1 MKLSS
6 ILLFLSC
13 VAACAETEEQINKR
27 FAVQP
32 GGKIVVDVD
41 FGSIAINTNATSEVV
56 VDVFRKIS
64 RGSKSDEEAFLRDR
78 PVTFSQD
85 GNSITIHSRASNK
98 LTLTWRRSQRVEG
111 KFTITVPAAFHAQLK
126 TSGGGIAVSD
136 LTGEVKAGTSGGG
149 LRFTRLHGT
158 LDGDTSGGGIRLAD

>member
-1 MKLSS
+1 MKL
-6 ILLFLSC
+6 ILPLLFAGCLALS
-13 VAACAETEEQINKR
+13 AETEEQINKR
-27 FAVQP
+27 FPVQP
-32 GGKIVVDVD
+32 GGRLVVDVD
-41 FGSIAINTNATSEVV
+41 FGSIDVNTNGTGEVV
-56 VDVFRKIS
+56 VDVVRKVS

-85 GNSITIHSRASNK
+85 GNSITIHSRANSK

-136 LTGEVKAGTSGGG
+136 LTGEVKAGTSGG
-149 LRFTRLHGT
+149 
-158 LDGDTSGGGIRLAD
+158 